1 MQNLEFLEERAD
13 LLSERYAG
21 WEQRTIER
29 IAKKVN
35 KIGKMNLADV
45 KALNNA
51 AMAKEEMEIII
62 KDLAATTG
70 KSIGEINDIYG
81 KAIATQHGDNKYLY
95 DYRHKDFVPFKD
107 NRQLQAIARAYSKN
121 TAETM
126 INLTNTKALGFIGKD
141 GKFVK
146 MQDTIFDTF
155 GKATMEIAT
164 GTSDFTT
171 AMRGVIEQLGG
182 SGVTVHYGS
191 GVNRRLDT
199 VVRQNLLWGAKQA
212 SNEYNDMI
220 GEELDC
226 DGIEIDYHSNPRPS
240 HRFMQGEMFSL
251 KGKKTINGVTYEDAK
266 EALERLEDYGC
277 LHYRTPVILGVSEP
291 RYDKGQLEQLRAN
304 DLKTHTV
311 DGITKSGYEWTQDM
325 RKLETAAR
333 KEKDK
338 INALKALG
346 NSEDAIKKHRK
357 KLKAINEK
365 YNKICDETGLT
376 PQKNRMRVYGKGSS
390 VEAHRKISV
399 VDKNK
404 NGGIIS
410 IGRSVGAMAKNYDV
424 RLPDGTISKL
434 TEGTDIVDIEVF
446 AGKGTNTNLR
456 VKNKLVENYGGTA
469 DNWQHTKG
477 RGFVDTPDGS
487 KKAMLHWFEE
497 ETVGIVEMFV
507 KEWSKK

>member
-1 MQNLEFLEERAD
+1 MQNLEFLEEQAD
-13 LLSERYAG
+13 LLSSRYAG
-21 WEQRTIER
+21 WEQRTITR

-70 KSIGEINDIYG
+70 KSIGEINDIYSQ
-81 KAIATQHGDNKYLY
+81 AIASQHRDNKYLY
-95 DYRHKDFVPFKD
+95 DYRHKYFVPFKE
-107 NRQLQAIARAYSKN
+107 NQQLQAIVAAYSKK

-126 INLTNTKALGFIGKD
+126 INITNTKALGFIGKD

-251 KGKKTINGVTYEDAK
+251 KGKKTVNGVTYEDAK

-291 RYDKGQLEQLRAN
+291 TYDKAFLDKMRED
-304 DLKTHTV
+304 DLKMRKV
-311 DGITKSGYEWTQDM
+311 DGIEKSGYEWTQDM

-346 NSEDAIKKHRK
+346 DEEGAKQHRK

-365 YNKICDETGLT
+365 YNKICNETGLT
-376 PQKNRMRVYGKGSS
+376 PQKNRMRVYGNTPIKS
-390 VEAHRKISV
+390 
-399 VDKNK
+399 
-404 NGGIIS
+404 
-410 IGRSVGAMAKNYDV
+410 
-424 RLPDGTISKL
+424 
-434 TEGTDIVDIEVF
+434 TEGTSV
-446 AGKGTNTNLR
+446 GKKPIKESKPT
-456 VKNKLVENYGGTA
+456 VKDTKAKPTA
-469 DNWQHTKG
+469 KQIDAMGRGELERLATETFVKQNITKG
-477 RGFVDTPDGS
+477 LTEDEARRRARLLMDGNTDAQLRKYI
-487 KKAMLHWFEE
+487 KKNN
-497 ETVGIVEMFV
+497 
-507 KEWSKK
+507 